1 MYEMVA
7 MLQRRPDPSRGLT
20 EESSPALPRQ
30 SVEAHIVAE
39 KAMCFYFSQ
48 ATCSSLSW
56 RRRWRCFRRFVGRT
70 RSWRRLARGRFGD
83 GWHRRRRG
91 LHRRRGRRW
100 WSGESWS
107 AQIRPRIPIRSELA
121 SEKQR
126 ICREKNIKRQQNYRS
141 DVRNRGDATGHAGRY
156 ARDHGNQNTEDE
168 EK

>member
-1 MYEMVA
+1 MYEMAA
-7 MLQRRPDPSRGLT
+7 MFQRRPDSSRGLT

-30 SVEAHIVAE
+30 SVDAHIPAE

-70 RSWRRLARGRFGD
+70 RSWRRLARRRFRN
-83 GWHRRRRG
+83 GWRRRRRG
-91 LHRRRGRRW
+91 RGW
-100 WSGESWS
+100 WNGENWS